1 MKKRNFGDLLL
12 PESYWPFGDF
22 STEKEKT
29 VAAQFFKVRLATNCK
44 ETHLIQRSG
53 PYLSRGKMY
62 LSLAHDF

>member
-12 PESYWPFGDF
+12 AESYWPFGDF

-29 VAAQFFKVRLATNCK
+29 VATQFFKVRLATNCN

-53 PYLSRGKMY
+53 P
-62 LSLAHDF
+62 

>member
-22 STEKEKT
+22 STEKVKA
-29 VAAQFFKVRLATNCK
+29 VATQFFKVRLATNCK

-53 PYLSRGKMY
+53 P
-62 LSLAHDF
+62 